1 MDGLLWMDGGRFAK
15 IVQKVAPMHET
26 FETPKR
32 KTNQHQPDSDT
43 LFTVCVP
50 QLACEL
56 NSNIFWKNQ
65 PQNGEITGFT
75 ILKDSKAGF
84 EQIYVDLRF
93 SGFADASNSLGIQDF
108 IIKRCNVIV
117 VEFLRANENRIT
129 FHCQI
134 FQERRQNEFLFASQ
148 VNKPAGIITK

>member
-1 MDGLLWMDGGRFAK
+1 M
-15 IVQKVAPMHET
+15 
-26 FETPKR
+26 
-32 KTNQHQPDSDT
+32 
-43 LFTVCVP
+43 
-50 QLACEL
+50 
-56 NSNIFWKNQ
+56 KNQ

-117 VEFLRANENRIT
+117 VEFLRANESRIT

-134 FQERRQNEFLFASQ
+134 FQERQNEFLFASQ
-148 VNKPAGIITK
+148 VNKPELPAGIITK

>member
-1 MDGLLWMDGGRFAK
+1 MLYYYTTFKNLRFTIILEVCQELVYGFVNHKKLALLGINWYRL
-15 IVQKVAPMHET
+15 P
-26 FETPKR
+26 
-32 KTNQHQPDSDT
+32 
-43 LFTVCVP
+43 
-50 QLACEL
+50 LAHFL
-56 NSNIFWKNQ
+56 KNQ

-75 ILKDSKAGF
+75 ILEDSKAGF

-93 SGFADASNSLGIQDF
+93 SGFTDASNSLGIQDF

-134 FQERRQNEFLFASQ
+134 FQERGKMNSYLQ
-148 VNKPAGIITK
+148 VK